1 MLPTSPDGRSLQEPV
16 LSLQHAVLIM
26 RVERGAVLYL
36 LAATP
41 AGLPKKL
48 EADAVVGL
56 FAINLFDAEAR
67 AVIELF
73 VDAGWF
79 GVDEMLAV
87 VARVPTMHGAGR
99 AARRR
104 AEQGQ

>member
-1 MLPTSPDGRSLQEPV
+1 MLPTSPDGPSLQEPV

-26 RVERGAVLYL
+26 RVARGAVRYL

-56 FAINLFDAEAR
+56 FALDAFDADAQL
-67 AVIELF
+67 VIAQF

-79 GVDEMLAV
+79 RIEDVLAV
-87 VARVPTMHGAGR
+87 VGHVPPTRGAGR
-99 AARRR
+99 A
-104 AEQGQ
+104 